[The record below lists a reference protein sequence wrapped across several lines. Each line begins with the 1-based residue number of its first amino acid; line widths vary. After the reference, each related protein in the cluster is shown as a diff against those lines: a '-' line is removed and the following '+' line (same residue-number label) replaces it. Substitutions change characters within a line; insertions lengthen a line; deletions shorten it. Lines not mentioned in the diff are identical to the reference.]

1 MTREQSKTDG
11 KEALFEAIAMLQDSP
26 EVASFL
32 TDLCTPQ
39 ELKAFA
45 ERWAIARLL
54 DQGKKSY
61 REISVQTG
69 ASTTTV
75 TRVARFLNDE
85 PNQGYQ
91 IILKKRTHNHH
102 H

>member
-1 MTREQSKTDG
+1 M
-11 KEALFEAIAMLQDSP
+11 KERDKDSLFEAIATLQNKA
-26 EVASFL
+26 EMASFL

-54 DQGKKSY
+54 NQDNLSY
-61 REISVQTG
+61 REISAQTG
-69 ASTTTV
+69 ASTTTI

-85 PNQGYQ
+85 RHGGYRHCLQ
-91 IILKKRTHNHH
+91 KIKA
-102 H
+102 